1 MKFATTINHAGIAS
15 IQMQTKTDLVDWCL
29 LDYIA
34 NFESFEKA
42 KKLNGKVWINFKHL
56 ISEMPMLGLN
66 SKSSVSNRIKKL
78 RVLGLLE
85 TSQDLTDQKLYAQTS
100 ELYKTA
106 ANFCAYT
113 VLQEKPTVQTE
124 KQTVPENEHK
134 AVNNDYL
141 INNLNQKPFSS
152 SQADEKTVI
161 SLSAEQQEVFD
172 WAATHTSK
180 SGFSWCT
187 ATTSIETFLHVF
199 NFPNGK
205 LKAQYDAHK
214 KAQQVL
220 KTTGLNSE
228 IHCKTT
234 GGNYETRSKFNQPS
248 RLSPSERIRKANGLG
263 EYAPTSGFNGNVY
276 ESHVIN

>member
-1 MKFATTINHAGIAS
+1 MKYATTINHAGIAS

-113 VLQEKPTVQTE
+113 VLQEKPPVQTE

-141 INNLNQKPFSS
+141 INNQNQKPFSS

-172 WAATHTSK
+172 WAVTHPH
-180 SGFSWCT
+180 WCT
-187 ATTSIETFLHVF
+187 ATVSLETFIHVHD
-199 NFPNGK
+199 FPNGK

-214 KAQQVL
+214 KAQSAI
-220 KTTGLNSE
+220 KHTGLNSE
-228 IHCKTT
+228 IFVNKT
-234 GGNYETRSKFNQPS
+234 GGNYETRSKFNQS
-248 RLSPSERIRKANGLG
+248 EKLSNLELG
-263 EYAPTSGFNGNVY
+263 KLARQQMLADYYASLGDNATPVNNTNTIY
-276 ESHVIN
+276 L